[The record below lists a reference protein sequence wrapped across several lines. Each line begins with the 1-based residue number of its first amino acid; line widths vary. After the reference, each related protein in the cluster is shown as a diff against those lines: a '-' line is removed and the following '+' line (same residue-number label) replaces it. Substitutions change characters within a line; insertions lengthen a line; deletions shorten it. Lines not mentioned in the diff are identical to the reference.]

1 MNDKNLIFEIDFN
14 LSDEKIK
21 SVNAKYYCNLTERE
35 TGEALIFTEESPK
48 IIINQEVYEL
58 NNLFN
63 VEIEQN
69 THKISITPNS
79 KFEAIF
85 KRFEVL
91 VTSIYTKESIHKSKN
106 DVIYLTSE
114 PITSSEFEY
123 VLSQNVVNK

>member
-21 SVNAKYYCNLTERE
+21 SVHAKYYCNLTERE
-35 TGEALIFTEESPK
+35 TGETLIFTEESPK
-48 IIINQEVYEL
+48 IIINQVVYEM

-63 VEIEQN
+63 VEIDQN
-69 THKISITPNS
+69 TYKISITPNS

-91 VTSIYTKESIHKSKN
+91 VTSIYTKESIHKSNN
-106 DVIYLTSE
+106 DIIYLTSE

-123 VLSQNVVNK
+123 VLSQNIVNK

>member
-14 LSDEKIK
+14 LSAEKIK
-21 SVNAKYYCNLTERE
+21 SVHAKYYCNLTERE
-35 TGEALIFTEESPK
+35 TGETLIFTEGSPK
-48 IIINQEVYEL
+48 IIINQVVYEM

-63 VEIEQN
+63 VEIDQN
-69 THKISITPNS
+69 TYKISITPNS

-91 VTSIYTKESIHKSKN
+91 VTSIYTKESIHKSNN
-106 DVIYLTSE
+106 DIIYLTSE

-123 VLSQNVVNK
+123 VLSQNIVNK